1 MQVQVQTDTHIQH
14 TDGMDRWAS
23 ETVQQKLQR
32 FDGQVTRVE
41 LHLSDL
47 SGGKNPDQGNIQCT
61 LESRPQGL
69 PPLAVKHQ
77 GNNVNQAI
85 EGALEKSLR
94 QLESALARAA

>member
-1 MQVQVQTDTHIQH
+1 MQVHVQTDNHIHH
-14 TDGMDRWAS
+14 TDGMDRWAA

-32 FDGQVTRVE
+32 FKDQITRVE

-47 SGGKNPDQGNIQCT
+47 SGGKNPGQGNVQCV

-77 GNNVNQAI
+77 GNNVSQAI

-94 QLESALARAA
+94 QLESALARVA